1 MLLRDSCAGT
11 RLFASPPALPRTN
24 WLEEKAKES
33 VTAAWRALSRQSNPA
48 KWANNPFLE
57 VPEALDAIHAL
68 SGMGGR
74 VLGRIGGLRR
84 WRERG
89 RTRPGPHWD
98 RGASGCPLDALRP
111 CRG

>member
-48 KWANNPFLE
+48 KWANSPFLD
-57 VPEALDAIHAL
+57 VLEALDAIHAL

-74 VLGRIGGLRR
+74 VRGRTGGLRR
-84 WRERG
+84 WGERG
-89 RTRPGPHWD
+89 RRRPD
-98 RGASGCPLDALRP
+98 RHGDGAP
-111 CRG
+111 CADPFAGLPPPR